1 MYTVP
6 LYEASTDMA
15 QGPKIVYIV
24 CMGGKQF
31 TSYLTQTPRYYLMI
45 NARIR
50 SQQLAKFEAKLNT
63 IQAQSFKFTD
73 ANLRDL
79 AAKRDAYLA
88 SLR

>member
-1 MYTVP
+1 
-6 LYEASTDMA
+6 
-15 QGPKIVYIV
+15 
-24 CMGGKQF
+24 
-31 TSYLTQTPRYYLMI
+31 MI

-50 SQQLAKFEAKLNT
+50 SQELAKFEAKLNT

>member
-1 MYTVP
+1 
-6 LYEASTDMA
+6 
-15 QGPKIVYIV
+15 
-24 CMGGKQF
+24 
-31 TSYLTQTPRYYLMI
+31 MI